1 MFHEFEQDFTAPV
14 CLGPTARLNLYNFYT
29 SVSLHQVYPGNI
41 LGQCLFVNLSPQPQ
55 PSLSQTGNQNTSL
68 CLFHDIITLKHTHTP
83 LNAPPLISP
92 PHSVADDRG
101 LQVKTSCNEV
111 FQFQGYSKTWT
122 IVEYAHIVPLCV
134 FPAYAKL

>member
-14 CLGPTARLNLYNFYT
+14 RLGPTARLNLYNFYT

-68 CLFHDIITLKHTHTP
+68 CLFHDIISLKHTHPP
-83 LNAPPLISP
+83 LNAPPLILL
-92 PHSVADDRG
+92 PHFVADDRG
-101 LQVKTSCNEV
+101 LQVK
-111 FQFQGYSKTWT
+111 
-122 IVEYAHIVPLCV
+122 H
-134 FPAYAKL
+134 PAMKFFSFRVTQNLDNC